1 MKVWDGATGEL
12 LCADARQQQ
21 SQSAAKGVGRKGE
34 LFSMC
39 LGARGR
45 TVVVGDGDGRIK
57 VRKERARLR
66 TPGPSS
72 RQGIAAR

>member
-1 MKVWDGATGEL
+1 MWDGATGEL

-21 SQSAAKGVGRKGE
+21 SQPAVEGAGKKGE

-45 TVVVGDGDGRIK
+45 TVVVGDGDGHIK
-57 VRKERARLR
+57 VRKQMAML
-66 TPGPSS
+66 
-72 RQGIAAR
+72 